1 MNKIF
6 AVLMMAGLTFGLAL
20 QPVSAKDDA
29 FHVESRSYRVYLGIV
44 PVSLLNKNPDL
55 VDQDRQLHGGIA
67 QLPAT
72 MQHVMVA
79 VFRKDNNARVL
90 DATVIAKVSRSKI
103 FSRDGNEKPLEK
115 MITSGAVAYAN
126 FFDMPERGDYRIDVN
141 IFESHKT
148 GSEKV
153 RFTYVKD

>member
-1 MNKIF
+1 M
-6 AVLMMAGLTFGLAL
+6 
-20 QPVSAKDDA
+20 
-29 FHVESRSYRVYLGIV
+29 YLGIV